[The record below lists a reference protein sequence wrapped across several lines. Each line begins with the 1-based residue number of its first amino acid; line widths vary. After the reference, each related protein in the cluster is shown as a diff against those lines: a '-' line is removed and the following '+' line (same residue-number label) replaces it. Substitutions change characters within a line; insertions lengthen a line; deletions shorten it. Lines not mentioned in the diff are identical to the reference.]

1 MPDDHHCYN
10 MAEVGAA
17 LVAFEVVETALQGA
31 AVGAL
36 AVSKSTVPL
45 HCRFH
50 KIESPSPSLGRCS
63 HSLNIIKGKAYVY
76 GGESSYSPNDGS
88 MDIMT
93 LPSNLDLRDVIDY
106 QSVKPEPELQRPLAA
121 YSDTEPPAS
130 SANSTPQPRAAHA
143 STSVDSMLYIF
154 SGRQPNQPSSSA
166 LTEDG
171 TIHCFS
177 TTTNKWTALTPHPTR
192 CTSGVPCPRTYPSL
206 TSTPHPLPS
215 QGSNITPSSY
225 GTLFLHGGYDSN
237 NRLLRDV
244 WTFDISSRVW
254 TSWPSLPEPGPEDVA
269 GDGQIVCIES
279 RLWRV
284 GDGFGKMYSLAIV
297 RDDADDGSGKGEL
310 GVSLKSGEWEVF
322 EFGATA
328 AAEGGKEVVEQK
340 GPTSRADELPL
351 LRKGAGFVPITTG
364 AGREYLL
371 YFMGED
377 APGSMVA
384 DMWSFQVKSD
394 KQSLASVKDT
404 VRSKTGFKTGENV
417 WARAEVPESSKNEGI
432 LERPQGLSWFAAD
445 QWKDIGAGAVV
456 LWGGKTQAGEVRNEG
471 WIITVD

>member
-1 MPDDHHCYN
+1 

-17 LVAFEVVETALQGA
+17 YVAFEVVETALQGA
-31 AVGAL
+31 AVGAI
-36 AVSKSTVPL
+36 AVSKATVPI

-50 KIESPSPSLGRCS
+50 RVESPSHALGRAS
-63 HSLNIIKGKAYVY
+63 HTLNVIKGKAYVY
-76 GGESSYSPNDGS
+76 GGESSYSENDGS

-93 LPSNLDLRDVIDY
+93 LPSNLDLHDVVDY
-106 QSVKPEPELQRPLAA
+106 QSVKPEPESQRPLEA
-121 YSDTEPPAS
+121 YSDTEPPAAT
-130 SANSTPQPRAAHA
+130 ANSIPQPRAAHA
-143 STSVDSMLYIF
+143 STSVGSMLYIF
-154 SGRQPNQPSSSA
+154 SGRQPNQPSSSVLA
-166 LTEDG
+166 EDG
-171 TIHCFS
+171 IIHSFS
-177 TTTNKWTALTPHPTR
+177 TTTNKWTTINPHPTR
-192 CTSGVPCPRTYPSL
+192 CTSGVPCPRTYASL

-215 QGSNITPSSY
+215 QGSDITPSSS
-225 GTLFLHGGYDSN
+225 GTLFLHGGYDAN
-237 NRLLRDV
+237 NHLLRDV
-244 WTFDISSRVW
+244 WTFDVSSRAW
-254 TSWPSLPEPGPEDVA
+254 AQWPSLPDPGPEDVA
-269 GDGQIVCIES
+269 GEGQIICMES

-297 RDDADDGSGKGEL
+297 RDDADDESGKGEL
-310 GVSLKSGEWEVF
+310 GVSPKSGEWEVF
-322 EFGATA
+322 DFGATA
-328 AAEGGKEVVEQK
+328 AAEGEKEVEEQK

-377 APGSMVA
+377 APGSMVT

-394 KQSLASVKDT
+394 KQSLASAKDT
-404 VRSKTGFKTGENV
+404 VRSKTGFNTGENA
-417 WARAEVPESSKNEGI
+417 WARAEVPQSSKNDGV

-456 LWGGKTQAGEVRNEG
+456 MWGGKTQKGEVRNEG